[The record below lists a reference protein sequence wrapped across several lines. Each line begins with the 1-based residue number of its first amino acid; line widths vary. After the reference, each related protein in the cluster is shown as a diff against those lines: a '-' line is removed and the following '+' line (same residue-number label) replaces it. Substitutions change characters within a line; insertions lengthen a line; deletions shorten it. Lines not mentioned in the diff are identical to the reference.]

1 MTYLTDPASEAGDER
16 SRHGRRRRKS
26 LIAWLVPP
34 VVVAVAAGI
43 AGFWG
48 SLQVGRWIARSAQQ
62 ALQPAGEPLIGQLPL
77 ARQLA
82 SSDVEAGRS
91 LGSVATLTAEGLAT
105 GRAVPPGLL
114 GTTNIRTAIAAG
126 QPVGE
131 AASEPPSK
139 TQTEGAMQLDELFG
153 SEPEK
158 APGDVEQL
166 VAEARQVAQRVV
178 QAFPNRADSHE
189 VAARLY
195 FLLGET
201 EQAAASWERCLKL
214 DSNYAYAYHGLGS
227 VAANR
232 GELEEAVAWYRRALL
247 ANPSLPDTQVELARI
262 LIDLNKLQEAIDVLE
277 KNVAADPRPYRGRV
291 LLGMAYMQLED
302 YQKAKENYE
311 AAVAAH
317 PKHAN
322 AHFGL
327 ATVCARLGQEE
338 LSRTYMEKFRELRAE
353 EHEIGARERT
363 SFDDL
368 KAMSIEAA
376 RIYTDAARIC
386 RALGDLADMERLCR
400 RAAAMDAGNVDCLQA
415 LAWFHLH
422 RGEIDRT
429 IEQLERL
436 AVLDPTNIDY
446 PAEIARLYA
455 ATNRPDQADR
465 RLRQACQADPKNPA
479 AFAVLA
485 RFLLQQPA
493 KTDEAVRAAAT
504 AVELS
509 PTAPYYAL
517 LGAAQQKKG
526 NLAEARKALAE
537 AVRLAPDD
545 LQYKQMYELLD
556 DRGEND
562 R

>member
-1 MTYLTDPASEAGDER
+1 MTQLTDLASEAGDER
-16 SRHGRRRRKS
+16 SRRNRHRRKS
-26 LIAWLVPP
+26 LIAWLLPL
-34 VVVAVAAGI
+34 VVIAAAAGV
-43 AGFWG
+43 AGFWV

-62 ALQPAGEPLIGQLPL
+62 PLQLAGAPLIGRLPL
-77 ARQLA
+77 ARDTPF
-82 SSDVEAGRS
+82 SDAEAGRS
-91 LGSVATLTAEGLAT
+91 LGSVGTLTAEGLAT
-105 GRAVPPGLL
+105 GRAVPPGSS
-114 GTTNIRTAIAAG
+114 GTRNIRAAIAAE
-126 QPVGE
+126 QPAGE
-131 AASEPPSK
+131 AEREPPSES
-139 TQTEGAMQLDELFG
+139 QTDGALQLDELFG

-158 APGDVEQL
+158 APGGVEQL
-166 VAEARQVAQRVV
+166 VAEARQVAQRLVH
-178 QAFPNRADSHE
+178 AFPNRADSHE

-195 FLLGET
+195 FLLGEM

-232 GELEEAVAWYRRALL
+232 GELEDAVAWYRRALL
-247 ANPSLPDTQVELARI
+247 ANPSLPDTEVELARI

-277 KNVAADPRPYRGRV
+277 KNVAVDPRPYRGRV

-327 ATVCARLGQEE
+327 ATACARLGQEE
-338 LSRTYMEKFRELRAE
+338 LSRTYMEKFQELRAG
-353 EHEIGARERT
+353 EHEIGAQQRIG
-363 SFDDL
+363 FNDL

-386 RALGDLADMERLCR
+386 RALGDLADMEQLCR
-400 RAAAMDAGNVDCLQA
+400 RAAAMDAENVDCRQA
-415 LAWFHLH
+415 LAWLHLQ

-429 IEQLERL
+429 IEQLEQL
-436 AVLDPTNIDY
+436 AALDPTNMGY

-455 ATNRPDQADR
+455 ATNRADQADR
-465 RLRQACQADPKNPA
+465 RLRQACQTDPKNPA

-485 RFLLQQPA
+485 QFLLQQPA

-562 R
+562 Q